1 LLHSTSSTNRTFYRN
16 PKVDQLLNTAS
27 RELNEAQRVVMYRE
41 VERIVMEDAPWIAQH
56 YHVLARIYQPY
67 VRGVEI
73 SLLGDRAI
81 PMKKIWL
88 RKSDPTGSTETSFH
102 APSPR

>member
-1 LLHSTSSTNRTFYRN
+1 
-16 PKVDQLLNTAS
+16 
-27 RELNEAQRVVMYRE
+27 MYRE

-67 VRGVEI
+67 VQGVEI

-81 PMKKIWL
+81 PMKKIWFG
-88 RKSDPTGSTETSFH
+88 KSTATGSTETSDH